1 MISKVRAIERGST
14 EDHREKTMLSKEIFI
29 KKMARKVEDD
39 ELDEVA
45 GGFVGTC
52 KTCHISGMDDC
63 DPDQPRAN

>member
-1 MISKVRAIERGST
+1 
-14 EDHREKTMLSKEIFI
+14 MLSNEIFI

-63 DPDQPRAN
+63 DPDQPREN